1 MNNTEE
7 NKELW
12 PEEKSLIKAEMSRR
26 KFITCASLAAVGLA
40 IAPYATFAA
49 ESIDTPLNF
58 ASFVE
63 INTTINGQKMKM
75 KIDPRTSLLD
85 LLREQLGLTGSKKG
99 CNQGACGACTV
110 HVGKDRINSC
120 LTLAAQID
128 GKEVTTIEGI
138 GSETEFHPIQV
149 AFMENDGYQCGYC
162 TPGQIMSAIKVL
174 EEDHAGSDAEIR
186 EWMSGN
192 ICRCGAYKGI
202 VEAVKAVRDETYD
215 KKLIKRNQQ
224 KVS

>member
-1 MNNTEE
+1 M
-7 NKELW
+7 
-12 PEEKSLIKAEMSRR
+12 KAEISRR
-26 KFITCASLAAVGLA
+26 KFITSATLAALGLA
-40 IAPYATFAA
+40 MTPYATLAA
-49 ESIDTPLNF
+49 APSNKPVNF

-63 INTTINGQKMKM
+63 INTTINGQNMKM
-75 KIDPRTSLLD
+75 KLDPRTSLLD

-110 HVGKDRINSC
+110 HMGKDRINSC

-149 AFMENDGYQCGYC
+149 AFMEHDGYQCGYC

-202 VEAVKAVRDETYD
+202 VEAVKSVRDETYD
-215 KKLIKRNQQ
+215 KKLIKRTQQ